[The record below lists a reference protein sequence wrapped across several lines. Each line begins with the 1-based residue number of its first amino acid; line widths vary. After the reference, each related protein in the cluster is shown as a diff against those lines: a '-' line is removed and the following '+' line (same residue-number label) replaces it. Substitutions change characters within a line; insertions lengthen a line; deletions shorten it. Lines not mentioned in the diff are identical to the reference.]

1 MTDFVLVYL
10 ILIIGAC
17 LQSVIGF
24 GLGMLC
30 VPVLYWLMPELVPGP
45 MILNALFLTSVLMI
59 KHRGAIDMKQTG
71 ISIIGGAV
79 GVILAAVVMWYVN
92 AKQYQLLLGVSIL
105 IVVALSIIG
114 MKPKISTITSLLASM
129 SSGFLG
135 TTTSAGGAPMGLL
148 YQAEDKDKIKAN
160 LSAFFVFINLFGI
173 IVLMLTGSADMAD
186 VKLFFFCLPAILI
199 GWGLSFVVNNNLNEK
214 AIRGIILLVAGL
226 SGLAL
231 IFIHR

>member
-1 MTDFVLVYL
+1 MTDFVLVYV

-59 KHRGAIDMKQTG
+59 KHRGSIDMKQTG
-71 ISIIGGAV
+71 ISIVGGAM
-79 GVILAAVVMWYVN
+79 GVIFAAAVMWYVN

-105 IVVALSIIG
+105 VVVALSIIG

-129 SSGFLG
+129 SSG
-135 TTTSAGGAPMGLL
+135 
-148 YQAEDKDKIKAN
+148 
-160 LSAFFVFINLFGI
+160 
-173 IVLMLTGSADMAD
+173 
-186 VKLFFFCLPAILI
+186 
-199 GWGLSFVVNNNLNEK
+199 
-214 AIRGIILLVAGL
+214 
-226 SGLAL
+226 
-231 IFIHR
+231 